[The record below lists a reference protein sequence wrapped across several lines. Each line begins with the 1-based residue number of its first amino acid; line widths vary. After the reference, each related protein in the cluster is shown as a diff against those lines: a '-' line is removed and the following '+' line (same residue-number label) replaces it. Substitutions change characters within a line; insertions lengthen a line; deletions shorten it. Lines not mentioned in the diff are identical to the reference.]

1 MWLKMQ
7 ISSSLDMKRHAYVS
21 YCHHFVPVA
30 IISLAM
36 RLYDITEILL
46 KVVLNSINP
55 NPFTPKTQN
64 WY

>member
-36 RLYDITEILL
+36 RLLSSSIKFSHILL
-46 KVVLNSINP
+46 WFHRAK
-55 NPFTPKTQN
+55 QN
-64 WY
+64 KFNKIIA